1 MIEEDEER
9 KAINSYIRLLRKALT
24 DGKVS
29 LDERGLLD
37 QLTMDLHLDR
47 SYFKKLESWEYFR
60 FRYLRLGD
68 VDPKIKHNILN
79 DVMEKDPENPY
90 APLYKGVLLYTEG
103 ALEEALEFFQ
113 KSLDLYPEN
122 SLAWYWK
129 ARTFIRL
136 GRIEDALDCLEE
148 AVEHD
153 PEHFT
158 SWLLMAQ
165 THKERGNIE
174 KALAC
179 INQAIESSPS
189 TLHGY
194 LERGRIHFALGNLK
208 EAQRDL
214 RRVLQ
219 MDAKNKD
226 AWELLEKVQ
235 ETMESYMEKE

>member
-113 KSLDLYPEN
+113 KSLEPCLVLEGSYLHPPWEDRGCSGLPGRGCRTR
-122 SLAWYWK
+122 SGAFHLLAPY
-129 ARTFIRL
+129 
-136 GRIEDALDCLEE
+136 GP
-148 AVEHD
+148 D
-153 PEHFT
+153 P
-158 SWLLMAQ
+158 
-165 THKERGNIE
+165 
-174 KALAC
+174 
-179 INQAIESSPS
+179 
-189 TLHGY
+189 
-194 LERGRIHFALGNLK
+194 
-208 EAQRDL
+208 
-214 RRVLQ
+214 
-219 MDAKNKD
+219 
-226 AWELLEKVQ
+226 
-235 ETMESYMEKE
+235 